1 MNEAKT
7 LDCAAA
13 LSLLAAYL
21 DGELQQLD
29 ERSVQQHLQQCHSCF
44 SRAEFERRLKA
55 RLLELSRSAVSPA
68 LEGRIRALMADY
80 PNT

>member
-1 MNEAKT
+1 MNDPKT

-13 LSLLAAYL
+13 LGLLAAYL
-21 DGELQQLD
+21 DGELPQLD
-29 ERSVQQHLQQCHSCF
+29 ERSVQQHMQQCHACY

-55 RLLELSRSAVSPA
+55 RLTELSRSQVSPA
-68 LEGRIRALMADY
+68 LESRVHALMADY